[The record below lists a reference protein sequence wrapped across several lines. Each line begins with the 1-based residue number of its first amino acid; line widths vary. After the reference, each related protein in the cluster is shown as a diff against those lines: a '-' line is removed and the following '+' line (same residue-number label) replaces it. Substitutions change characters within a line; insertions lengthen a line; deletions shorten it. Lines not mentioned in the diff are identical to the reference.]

1 MTNRLRSYLLAAA
14 ASLGL
19 GALGTPAGASVVTD
33 ETYYFTGTC
42 SDCSGDVTATLV
54 LTDYTP
60 GPDSGFLLANLVS
73 LTYGGSDLLPGF
85 TVDNPESGVVFA
97 VVIGGLA
104 NLPGANNVT
113 IEWEINEQNASFQTG
128 ADGSWSVSYPTLAD
142 QGDNGSW
149 SLTRGVPEPST
160 WAMMGLGVAGLA
172 FAGYRARKR
181 TAALA

>member
-19 GALGTPAGASVVTD
+19 SALGTPAGASVVTD
-33 ETYYFTGTC
+33 ETYYFTGAC

-54 LTDYTP
+54 LTGYTP
-60 GPDSGFLLANLVS
+60 GADFELPNLVS

-97 VVIGGLA
+97 TVFGDLA
-104 NLPGANNVT
+104 TLPGANFVN
-113 IEWEINEQNASFQTG
+113 IEWEINGQNASFQTG

-142 QGDNGSW
+142 QGDNGS
-149 SLTRGVPEPST
+149 LEPHPRGS
-160 WAMMGLGVAGLA
+160 
-172 FAGYRARKR
+172 
-181 TAALA
+181 